1 MDIDDF
7 VKNEI
12 NKNIDLKYKE
22 FSNKL
27 CISKYQML
35 GVRIPVLKNIA
46 KEVSK
51 SEEFTINKKCEYV
64 TSINDSCSF
73 EEVMIKGFLIEYI
86 KEININNRLNI
97 LQQYVQYIDN
107 WSVCDS
113 VCANLKF
120 VNKNKEEIFDF
131 LQQYL
136 NSDKEFYQRF
146 LIVVLMD
153 YYINDEYIDKV
164 LTIYKNISFKLK
176 EYYAKMSLAWAISK
190 VYIYYKDKALE
201 FLQIEKLDTF
211 IYNKSIS
218 KICDSLRVSK
228 REKEIL
234 RKMYRKSKE

>member
-51 SEEFTINKKCEYV
+51 SEEFTINKKCEYI
-64 TSINDSCSF
+64 TGIKDSCSF
-73 EEVMIKGFLIEYI
+73 EEIMIKGFLIEYI
-86 KEININNRLNI
+86 KELDTQNRLNI
-97 LQQYVQYIDN
+97 LQQYVSYIDN

-120 VNKNKEEIFDF
+120 VNKNKKVIFEF
-131 LQQYL
+131 LKQYL
-136 NSDKEFYQRF
+136 KSDKEFYQRF
-146 LIVVLMD
+146 VIVILMD
-153 YYINDEYIDKV
+153 YYINDDYIDKV
-164 LTIYKNISFKLK
+164 LNIYKNLKLNG
-176 EYYAKMSLAWAISK
+176 YYAKMSLAWAISK

-201 FLQIEKLDTF
+201 FLQIEKIDTF

-234 RKMYRKSKE
+234 RKMYRKRKE

>member
-1 MDIDDF
+1 MNIDDF

-27 CISKYQML
+27 CMSKYQML
-35 GVRIPVLKNIA
+35 GVRIPVLKSIA
-46 KEVSK
+46 KEVS
-51 SEEFTINKKCEYV
+51 INELFSIDEKCKYIIN
-64 TSINDSCSF
+64 INDNCFF

-86 KEININNRLNI
+86 KEIDIKNRLNI
-97 LQQYVQYIDN
+97 LQQYVPYIDN

-120 VNKNKEEIFDF
+120 VNKNKEEVFKF

-136 NSDKEFYQRF
+136 SSDKEFYQRF
-146 LIVVLMD
+146 LMVVLMD

-176 EYYAKMSLAWAISK
+176 EYYAKMALAWAISK

-201 FLQIEKLDTF
+201 SLQIEKLDTF

-228 REKEIL
+228 NEKDVL